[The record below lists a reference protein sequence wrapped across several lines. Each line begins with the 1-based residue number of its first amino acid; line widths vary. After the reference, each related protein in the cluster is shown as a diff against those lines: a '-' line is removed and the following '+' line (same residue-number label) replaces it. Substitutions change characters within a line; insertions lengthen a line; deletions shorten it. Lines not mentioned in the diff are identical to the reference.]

1 MRWFFLPYREEAKE
15 LVKHLDL
22 HPLIGQLLFNRGIT
36 TPSEAEKFLYPTLG
50 DLANPFLLKGMEEA
64 VQRVAKAIINREP
77 IMIYGDYDV
86 DGLTA
91 TALLKAFLSKIGVEA
106 AHYIP
111 KRLEE
116 GYGLNA
122 EAVKAIASLGIKLL
136 ITVDC
141 GISNREEIALAKRL
155 GMDVVVID
163 HHEPPADLPQA
174 VIIDPLQRG
183 CPFPFKGLTAVGL
196 SFMFLLALRRYLR
209 ERGFFKD
216 KKEPNLKKFLDLVAL
231 GTIADVAPLLGE
243 NRILVKFGLKELEE
257 TNRPG
262 IKALK
267 ELAGLKEGQL
277 TYELIA
283 FRLAPRLN
291 AGGRMQKEEVPLKV
305 LLTEDEGEAVKLAQ
319 ELEEANRLRQLVQE
333 EIYHEARLLA
343 LEQRDHL
350 AIVIAKENWHP
361 GVIGIVA
368 SKLAEEFYR
377 PTVLIALEGEKGK
390 GSARG
395 IPEIHLRELLEGC
408 RDFLLDFGGH
418 KQAAGLT
425 IKREFID
432 AFADALRESVKRT
445 LGDDLPSPSLL
456 VDASVS
462 LRDLNPQL
470 LGDLELLSP
479 FGPANAEPTFATAE
493 LVSIDGIRRY
503 EKDVVRFSVASR
515 GRRFEAV
522 TFSLDRVSLPSQA
535 RIAFTPR
542 KELMEGYIRLTLEVK
557 GIKEI

>member
-1 MRWFFLPYREEAKE
+1 MKWLFLPLCEEAKDI
-15 LVKHLDL
+15 VKHLDL
-22 HPLIGQLLFNRGIT
+22 HPLVGQLLFNRGIT
-36 TPSEAEKFLYPTLG
+36 SASEAEKFLYPTLG
-50 DLANPFLLKGMEEA
+50 DLTNPFLLKGMEQA
-64 VQRVAKAIINREP
+64 VQRVARAILNREP

-86 DGLTA
+86 DGLSA
-91 TALLKAFLSKIGVEA
+91 TALLKSFLTKIGVEA

-116 GYGLNA
+116 GYGLHA
-122 EAVKAIASLGIKLL
+122 EAVKAIASSGVKLL
-136 ITVDC
+136 LTVDC

-155 GMDVVVID
+155 GIDVVVID
-163 HHEPPADLPQA
+163 HHEPPCELPDA

-209 ERGFFKD
+209 ERGFFTD
-216 KKEPNLKKFLDLVAL
+216 RREPNLKKFLDLVAL
-231 GTIADVAPLLGE
+231 GTIADVAPLMGE
-243 NRILVKFGLKELEE
+243 NRILVKFGLKELENTE
-257 TNRPG
+257 RPG

-267 ELAGLKEGQL
+267 ELAGIKEGPL
-277 TYELIA
+277 TYELVA

-291 AGGRMQKEEVPLKV
+291 AGGRMQKEEIPLKV
-305 LLTEDEGEAVKLAQ
+305 LLSEDESEAFELAQ
-319 ELEEANRLRQLVQE
+319 ELEEANRLRQSVQE
-333 EIYHEARLLA
+333 GIYREARLLA
-343 LEQRDHL
+343 LEQKDHA

-395 IPEIHLRELLEGC
+395 IPELHLKELLGEC
-408 RDFLLDFGGH
+408 SSFLLNYGGH
-418 KQAAGLT
+418 RQAAGLT
-425 IKREFID
+425 ILRKFIGDFTEALKESIKR
-432 AFADALRESVKRT
+432 ALGEHM
-445 LGDDLPSPSLL
+445 PSPSLV
-456 VDASVS
+456 VDASLS
-462 LRDLNPQL
+462 LRDLSPKL
-470 LGDLELLSP
+470 LEDLELLSP

-503 EKDVVRFSVASR
+503 EKDVVRFSVVSK

-522 TFSLDRVSLPSQA
+522 TFEPNLVFLPPQA

-542 KELMEGYIRLTLEVK
+542 KELVEGYLRLTLEVK
-557 GIKEI
+557 GIKED

>member
-1 MRWFFLPYREEAKE
+1 MRWLFLPPCEEAKDI
-15 LVKHLDL
+15 VKHLEL

-36 TPSEAEKFLYPTLG
+36 SPSEAEKFLYPTLG
-50 DLANPFLLKGMEEA
+50 DLTNPFLIKGMEEA
-64 VQRVAKAIINREP
+64 VQRAAKAIVNRDP

-91 TALLKAFLSKIGVEA
+91 TALLKAFLSKIGVET

-122 EAVKAIASLGIKLL
+122 DAIKAMAPLGIRLL

-141 GISNREEIALAKRL
+141 GVSNREEIALAKQL
-155 GMDVVVID
+155 GIDVVVID
-163 HHEPPADLPQA
+163 HHEPPSELPEA
-174 VIIDPLQRG
+174 VVVDPLQRG

-196 SFMFLLALRRYLR
+196 CFMFLLALRRYLR
-209 ERGFFKD
+209 ERGFFRNR
-216 KKEPNLKKFLDLVAL
+216 KEPNLKKFLDLVAL

-243 NRILVKFGLKELEE
+243 NRILVKFGLRELEN

-267 ELAGLKEGQL
+267 ELAAIKGSPL
-277 TYELIA
+277 TYELVA

-291 AGGRMQKEEVPLKV
+291 AGGRMQREETPLKL
-305 LLTEDEGEAVKLAQ
+305 LLTEDESEAFKLAQ
-319 ELEEANRLRQLVQE
+319 ELEEANRLRQWVQE
-333 EIYHEARLLA
+333 EIYREARLLA
-343 LEQRDHL
+343 LDQKDHPV
-350 AIVIAKENWHP
+350 IVLAKENWHP

-395 IPEIHLRELLEGC
+395 IPELHLRELLEGC
-408 RDFLLDFGGH
+408 REFLLDFGGH

-425 IKREFID
+425 IRRERLT
-432 AFADALRESVKRT
+432 AFAEALKESVKKAI
-445 LGDDLPSPSLL
+445 GEEMPSPSLV
-456 VDASVS
+456 VDASLS
-462 LRDLNPQL
+462 LRDLGPQL
-470 LGDLELLSP
+470 LDDLELLSP
-479 FGPANAEPTFATAE
+479 FGPSNAEPTFATAE
-493 LVSIDGIRRY
+493 PVSIDGIRRY

-522 TFSLDRVSLPSQA
+522 TFGPELTSIPPQA
-535 RIAFTPR
+535 RLAFTPR
-542 KELMEGYIRLTLEVK
+542 KELAEGYFRLTLEVK
-557 GIKEI
+557 GIKED

>member
-1 MRWFFLPYREEAKE
+1 MRWLLLPPYEEAKDM
-15 LVKHLDL
+15 VKHLEL
-22 HPLIGQLLFNRGIT
+22 HPLIGQLLFNRGVT
-36 TPSEAEKFLYPTLG
+36 SPSEAEKFLYPTLG
-50 DLANPFLLKGMEEA
+50 DLTNPFLLKGMEEA
-64 VQRVAKAIINREP
+64 VQRVAKAILNREP

-91 TALLKAFLSKIGVEA
+91 TALLKAFFSQIGVEA

-116 GYGLNA
+116 GYGLHA
-122 EAVKAIASLGIKLL
+122 EAVKAMTPLGIKLL

-141 GISNREEIALAKRL
+141 GVSNKEEIALAKQL
-155 GMDVVVID
+155 GIDVVVID
-163 HHEPPADLPQA
+163 HHEPPPEPPEA
-174 VIIDPLQRG
+174 VVIDPLQRG

-209 ERGFFKD
+209 ERGFFND
-216 KKEPNLKKFLDLVAL
+216 RKEPNLKKFLDLVAL
-231 GTIADVAPLLGE
+231 GTIADVAPLLAE
-243 NRILVKFGLKELEE
+243 NRILVKFGLKELEN

-267 ELAGLKEGQL
+267 ELAGIKGGPL
-277 TYELIA
+277 TYELVA

-291 AGGRMQKEEVPLKV
+291 AGGRMQKEEIPLKV
-305 LLTEDEGEAVKLAQ
+305 LLTEDESEAFKLTH
-319 ELEEANRLRQLVQE
+319 ELEEANRLRQSVQE
-333 EIYHEARLLA
+333 EIYREARLLA
-343 LEQRDHL
+343 LEQKDHP

-395 IPEIHLRELLEGC
+395 IPELHLRELLEGC
-408 RDFLLDFGGH
+408 RGFLLDFGGH

-425 IKREFID
+425 IKREFLTV
-432 AFADALRESVKRT
+432 FAEALKESVKKA
-445 LGDDLPSPSLL
+445 LGEGIPSPSLV
-456 VDASVS
+456 VDASLS
-462 LRDLNPQL
+462 LRDLGPQL
-470 LGDLELLSP
+470 LDDLELLSP
-479 FGPANAEPTFATAE
+479 FGPSNAEPTFATTE
-493 LVSIDGIRRY
+493 PVSIDGIRRY

-522 TFSLDRVSLPSQA
+522 TFGPEFTSIPAQA

-542 KELMEGYIRLTLEVK
+542 KELAEGYFRLTLEVK
-557 GIKEI
+557 GIKED